1 MRIASMLADR
11 LLRLFLETSGRRARE
26 RLLCAAQAPQRAQR
40 RALADILK
48 ACAETEL
55 GRRYALSSLDGPDDF
70 RASVPIM
77 DAEALRGLVSRQIAT
92 GGTVVSP
99 ARPILYARTSGTTGA
114 PKYIPITPAVLRQLK
129 RAQRVMATVQHAE
142 LDAFRGRVL
151 GIGGARC
158 EERLAD
164 GTPAGAATGLIYETM
179 PGALRAKYVVPA
191 PVFAIEDYELKYA
204 ILARLALRAGDLS
217 AIATANPSTILRLL
231 EVARGSLGA
240 ILAEM
245 ETGRAALLR
254 DLPPELTHALRA
266 LTVPDPARAAALQP
280 LLHRSFEA
288 TLTELW
294 PELRAVVTWLGGGCA
309 HAAEA
314 VRLQLPPGA
323 RMIDAG
329 YVASELR
336 GTVVVDAARGL
347 ALPLLEDVFFEFVPV
362 EAWDRGAR
370 ATLLLHE
377 LEEGQDYHVIVTTAA
392 GLLRYHMNDVLR
404 AGPSVGRTP
413 SLAFI
418 RKGRG
423 ATNITGEKLTE
434 DQVHLAMAEAARAT
448 GMRARFHLFLAL
460 PALSRYR
467 AHVEFEGALSD
478 RARFAAELDEE
489 LCALNIEYAAKRR
502 SGRLL
507 PLDLAPLRAGAG
519 EAYRRHCIER
529 KGQREA
535 QLKVLALQSAED
547 CDFDFEAYRLD
558 HAPIALALR

>member
-1 MRIASMLADR
+1 MRPADIIAGTVLRLSLATLGRRARDR
-11 LLRLFLETSGRRARE
+11 LLR
-26 RLLCAAQAPQRAQR
+26 AAEDPEGIQA
-40 RALADILK
+40 RALSSILK
-48 ACAETEL
+48 ACGGTEL
-55 GRRYALSSLDGPDDF
+55 GRSHALSSIAGADAF
-70 RASVPIM
+70 RERVPISHY
-77 DAEALRGLVSRQIAT
+77 EALREPISRQIAS
-92 GGTVVSP
+92 GEPVVSP
-99 ARPILYARTSGTTGA
+99 APPIMYARTSGTTGA
-114 PKYIPITPAVLRQLK
+114 PKYIPVTPEVLRQLK
-129 RAQRVMATVQHAE
+129 KAQRVMAAVQHAE

-158 EERLAD
+158 EERLGD
-164 GTPAGAATGLIYETM
+164 GTPAGAVTGLIYETM
-179 PGALRAKYVVPA
+179 PRALRAKYVVPA
-191 PVFAIEDYELKYA
+191 PVFGIEDYELKYA
-204 ILARLALRAGDLS
+204 LLARLALRAGDIS
-217 AIATANPSTILRLL
+217 AIATANPSTILRLM
-231 EVARGSLGA
+231 ATAHGSLDA
-240 ILAEM
+240 ILREM
-245 ETGRAALLR
+245 QRGAAPLLTQ
-254 DLPPELTHALRA
+254 LPPELRHALRV
-266 LTVPDPARAAALQP
+266 LERPDPARAAAL
-280 LLHRSFEA
+280 R
-288 TLTELW
+288 TLVARRPEPTLAELW

-336 GTVVVDAARGL
+336 GTVVVDAQRGL

-362 EAWDRGAR
+362 EAWDRGSR
-370 ATLLLHE
+370 DTLLLHE
-377 LEEGQDYHVIVTTAA
+377 LEEGRDYHVIVSTSA

-404 AGPSVGRTP
+404 AGPSIGRTP

-448 GMRARFHLFLAL
+448 GVRARFHLFLAL

-478 RARFAAELDEE
+478 PARFGSALDEA

-519 EAYRRHCIER
+519 EAYRRHCVER
-529 KGQREA
+529 KGQRES
-535 QLKVLALQSAED
+535 QLKVLALQTAEE
-547 CDFDFEAYRLD
+547 CDFDFEPYHQADASL
-558 HAPIALALR
+558 AIALR

>member
-1 MRIASMLADR
+1 MRIAGLLAHFF
-11 LLRLFLETSGRRARE
+11 LRLSVETVGRRARD
-26 RLLCAAQAPQRAQR
+26 RLFIAAQAPQRAQS
-40 RALADILK
+40 RALANILK

-55 GRRYALSSLDGPDDF
+55 GRRYELTSLDGPDDF
-70 RASVPIM
+70 RARVPIS
-77 DAEALRGLVSRQIAT
+77 DAEALRCLVSRQIAT
-92 GGTVVSP
+92 GAAVVSP
-99 ARPILYARTSGTTGA
+99 ARPVLYARTSGTTGTA
-114 PKYIPITPAVLRQLK
+114 KYVPVTPAVLRQLK

-158 EERLAD
+158 EERLGD

-179 PGALRAKYVVPA
+179 PRPLRAKYVVPA
-191 PVFAIEDYELKYA
+191 PVFAIADYELKYA

-231 EVARGSLGA
+231 EVARGSLSA

-245 ETGRAALLR
+245 ETGEAALLR
-254 DLPPELTHALRA
+254 DLRPALAHALHV
-266 LTVPDPARAAALQP
+266 LTIPDRARAAALRP
-280 LLHRSFEA
+280 LLGRGEEVIISD
-288 TLTELW
+288 LW

-362 EAWDRGAR
+362 EAWDRGVR

-377 LEEGQDYHVIVTTAA
+377 LEEGGDYHVIVSTQA

-434 DQVHLAMAEAARAT
+434 DHVHLAIAKAVRTTGARS
-448 GMRARFHLFLAL
+448 RFHLFLAL

-467 AHVEFEGALSD
+467 AHVEFEGRVADFDGFARALDEALS
-478 RARFAAELDEE
+478 
-489 LCALNIEYAAKRR
+489 ALNIEYAAKRG

-547 CDFDFEAYRLD
+547 CDFDFEPYRCAD
-558 HAPIALALR
+558 APIALALR

>member
-1 MRIASMLADR
+1 MRIASILADR
-11 LLRLFLETSGRRARE
+11 LLRLSLETVGRRARD
-26 RLLCAAQAPQRAQR
+26 RLLAAAQAPQGAQR
-40 RALADILK
+40 RALANILK

-55 GRRYALSSLDGPDDF
+55 GRRYELSSLDGPDGF
-70 RASVPIM
+70 RARVPIM
-77 DAEALRGLVSRQIAT
+77 DAEALSGLVSRQIAT
-92 GGTVVSP
+92 GAAVVSP
-99 ARPILYARTSGTTGA
+99 ARPVLYARTSGTTGA
-114 PKYIPITPAVLRQLK
+114 PKYVPVTPAVLRQLK
-129 RAQRVMATVQHAE
+129 GAQRIMAAVQHAE

-179 PGALRAKYVVPA
+179 PPPLRSKYAVPA

-204 ILARLALRAGDLS
+204 VLARLALRAGDLS
-217 AIATANPSTILRLL
+217 VIATANPSTILRLL

-245 ETGRAALLR
+245 ESGEAALLR
-254 DLPPELTHALRA
+254 ELPAALARTLRV
-266 LTVPDPARAAALQP
+266 LTVPDRARAAALRP
-280 LLHRSFEA
+280 LQSRGDEA
-288 TLTELW
+288 TMADLW
-294 PELRAVVTWLGGGCA
+294 PGLRAVVTWLGGGCA

-314 VRLQLPPGA
+314 VRLQLPPEA

-347 ALPLLEDVFFEFVPV
+347 ALPLLEDVFFEFVPA

-377 LEEGQDYHVIVTTAA
+377 LEEGRDYHVIVSTQA

-434 DQVHLAMAEAARAT
+434 DQVHLAIAQAARAT
-448 GMRARFHLFLAL
+448 GARSRFHLFLAL

-467 AHVEFEGALSD
+467 AHVEFQGRIANVGGFGRALDEALS
-478 RARFAAELDEE
+478 
-489 LCALNIEYAAKRR
+489 ALNIEYAAKRR

-507 PLDLAPLRAGAG
+507 PVEITALRAGAG
-519 EAYRRHCIER
+519 EAYRRYCIER
-529 KGQREA
+529 KGQRES

-547 CDFDFEAYRLD
+547 CDFDFEPYRLD
-558 HAPIALALR
+558 HAPIAIALR